1 MIAHSPIAAPP
12 ETRCYSFDVLSLFRP
27 HTSIEFTSKEL
38 PLLDRIG
45 RRKIVNGDISAALDV
60 GPSDTNNGRFTIVLS
75 LTHKSSSSATLT
87 TSTQT
92 SSLIDLAGTT
102 EIRMY
107 ASQTLRSP
115 HSQLRHT
122 PASRL

>member
-38 PLLDRIG
+38 PLLDRTGG
-45 RRKIVNGDISAALDV
+45 RKTVNHDISAALDV
-60 GPSDTNNGRFTIVLS
+60 GPSDTNNGRFTILRS
-75 LTHKSSSSATLT
+75 LTRKSSSSTTLT
-87 TSTQT
+87 TSTQTSTQT

-115 HSQLRHT
+115 HS
-122 PASRL
+122 